1 MYDKQLLD
9 QLSKAVGVKLSI
21 RDNDKLM
28 DETIE
33 HRSAM
38 LERRSQA
45 ARDSGVV
52 CVDEECAVDRFYDGA
67 NRKD

>member
-1 MYDKQLLD
+1 MFDKQLLD
-9 QLSKAVGVKLSI
+9 KLSKAVGVKLSI

-33 HRSAM
+33 HRAAI
-38 LERRSQA
+38 LERKSQA
-45 ARDSGVV
+45 ARDSGAV
-52 CVDEECAVDRFYDGA
+52 CVDEESAVDRFYDGA